1 MKVETVDL
9 HGHNLREAKEKVQK
23 NIDWAVRHGVEVLV
37 INHGKGLHSNG
48 FAVLKAEIR
57 KMLLEDES
65 LRENGFIIVFG
76 ESNLPI
82 ALTYDE
88 GNTLLVARGLENEY
102 IGGRTEQQKHL
113 RIFSEEGREERKAHK
128 RWRRDR

>member
-9 HGHNLREAKEKVQK
+9 HGHNLLEAREKVQK

-88 GNTLLVARGLENEY
+88 GNTLLVARCLENDY
-102 IGGRTEQQKHL
+102 IGGRNQQQKHH

>member
-23 NIDWAVRHGVEVLV
+23 NIDWAIRHGVEVLV
-37 INHGKGLHSNG
+37 FNHGKGLHSSG

-57 KMLLEDES
+57 KMLVENES
-65 LRENGFIIVFG
+65 LQENGFGIVFG

-88 GNTLLVARGLENEY
+88 GNTLLVAKGLENDY
-102 IGGRTEQQKHL
+102 IGSRIQQQKHH

-128 RWRRDR
+128 RWRRDK

>member
-65 LRENGFIIVFG
+65 LRESRFGIVFG

-88 GNTLLVARGLENEY
+88 GNTLLVVRGLENQY
-102 IGGRTEQQKHL
+102 IGGQTQQQKHQ